1 MLSQNIAGCF
11 NVQLSIILSVPAS
24 GTPVALQPLRLVEV
38 EIALA
43 ELSAE
48 SPAVVVVECAV
59 PHL

>member
-11 NVQLSIILSVPAS
+11 NVQLSIILSVPVS
-24 GTPVALQPLRLVEV
+24 GTPVALWPLRLVEV

-43 ELSAE
+43 EP
-48 SPAVVVVECAV
+48 PAVVVAECAL